1 MRLSVIFT
9 LTTTFA
15 TAAALS
21 VVAAGFAVTEIE
33 DASRAQVRDAFDG
46 HDMGWTEIETYGLQV
61 HLAGTAP
68 TEAARFRALSVA
80 GTVVDAT
87 RVIDQMLVEE
97 AEEVAPPRFAIE
109 ILRNESGVSLIGL
122 VPDALDR
129 DALVGRIA
137 EATGDARVAD
147 LLETADHAAPDTWD
161 DALRFAVGSLGDLP
175 RTKISVS
182 ADRVAIT
189 AMAESAADQP
199 RLEGDLARSSPSDVR
214 LALDISAP
222 RPVITPFTL
231 RFVVDDRGARFD
243 ACSADTEEARDRI
256 LGAAGRA
263 GLQAR
268 TDCTVGMGVPSPRWA
283 EAAELAIAA
292 IDDLGG
298 GTVTFTDADIALRAP
313 EATPAELFD
322 DVVGGLETALPEVFA
337 LKATRPEPPDES
349 APETPEFIVT
359 LSPEG
364 QVMLRG
370 QLSTPQLRETAQSFA
385 KARFASDAVHM
396 SARVAEGLPRDW
408 PMRVLLGLEALSHL
422 ARGVVTVTPD
432 HVGVAG
438 KTGRKGAGS
447 DLSALLSGKLEGDAQ
462 FTIDVS
468 YDEAL
473 DPVAQRP
480 TPAQCEARIAA
491 VQDEQKIGFEPGSSK
506 INSESVRVMDRIADI
521 LKDCGELR
529 MEIAGHTDSQGREV
543 MNQRLSLDRA
553 RSVLEELRMRR
564 VLTASIEAK
573 GYGESTP
580 IADNATA
587 EGRELNRRIE
597 FRVMR
602 PEPVIPDVTAL
613 EPPDQTDQS
622 EPGSAPD
629 TQQEA
634 ADEQD

>member
-21 VVAAGFAVTEIE
+21 VVAAGYAVTEIE
-33 DASRAQVRDAFDG
+33 DASRAQVRDAFDDD
-46 HDMGWTEIETYGLQV
+46 DMGWTEIETDGLQV
-61 HLAGTAP
+61 YLAGTAP

-87 RVIDQMLVEE
+87 RVVDQMLVEE
-97 AEEVAPPRFAIE
+97 AEDVAPPRFAIE

-122 VPDALDR
+122 VPDSLDR
-129 DALVGRIA
+129 DALVDDIA

-147 LLETADHAAPDTWD
+147 LLETADHAPPGTWD
-161 DALRFAVGSLGDLP
+161 DALRFAVGSLWDLP

-189 AMAESAADQP
+189 AMAESAADQR
-199 RLEGDLARSSPSDVR
+199 RLEGDLARKSPSDVR

-231 RFVVDDRGARFD
+231 RFVVDAQGARFD

-268 TDCTVGMGVPSPRWA
+268 TDCTIGMGVPSPRWA

-292 IDDLGG
+292 IYDLDG

-313 EATPAELFD
+313 AGTPADLFD
-322 DVVGGLETALPEVFA
+322 DVIGGLETALPEVFA
-337 LKATRPEPPDES
+337 LEATRPEPPDDS

-364 QVMLRG
+364 QVLLRG
-370 QLSTPQLRETAQSFA
+370 QFSTPQLRETAQSFA
-385 KARFASDAVHM
+385 KARFASDAVHI

-408 PMRVLLGLEALSHL
+408 SMRVLLGVEALSHL
-422 ARGVVTVTPD
+422 AQGAVTVTPD
-432 HVGVAG
+432 HVGVEG
-438 KTGRKGAGS
+438 TSGRKDAGS
-447 DLSALLSGKLEGDAQ
+447 DLSALLSGKLDGDAQ
-462 FTIDVS
+462 FSIDVS

-473 DPVAQRP
+473 DPVARMP
-480 TPAQCEARIAA
+480 TPAQCETRIAA
-491 VQDEQKIGFEPGSSK
+491 VQDERKIGFEPGSSQ
-506 INSESVRVMDRIADI
+506 ITSESVEVMDRIADI
-521 LKDCGELR
+521 LEDCGELR

-543 MNQRLSLDRA
+543 MNERLSLDRA
-553 RSVLEELRMRR
+553 RAVLEELRMRR

-580 IADNATA
+580 ITDNDTA
-587 EGRELNRRIE
+587 EGREKNRRIE
-597 FRVMR
+597 FRVIR
-602 PEPVIPDVTAL
+602 PEPVITYDMTL
-613 EPPDQTDQS
+613 EPPDQTDQNG
-622 EPGSAPD
+622 PGTAAD